1 MGIIGRRKM
10 ATSLKVLICGDG
22 AIGKTCLL
30 DTICEKGGI
39 DWDAPEY
46 KPTAADN
53 LQKDWSDAD
62 GKEWEISLWD
72 TAGQEALGNLRK
84 NAYPGTE
91 VLLIGFDMT
100 KGVSLENIPSW
111 VDEVTECEE
120 NIGATILVGTK
131 SDYYEE
137 LKEGG
142 KGSDQ
147 QPLKTMEEMYAMAV
161 QVGAHAFV
169 CTSALNGYGL
179 LEDADEGP
187 AVGCEPDTLSG
198 QGENNYLDI
207 QIMRCGGAV
216 KDGLCIPALESR
228 APAPAPA
235 PAPVKG
241 KEAVPEPP
249 KPAPPKP
256 AEPKPA
262 EPKTP
267 EPAKQAPAKPAAK
280 KEEGGCCTLL

>member
-1 MGIIGRRKM
+1 MGTHRSQKM
-10 ATSLKVLICGDG
+10 ASDLKVLICGDG

-30 DTICEKGGI
+30 DTLCEKGGI

-53 LQKDWSDAD
+53 LQRNWCDAD
-62 GKEWEISLWD
+62 GDDWEMGLWD

-161 QVGAHAFV
+161 QVGAAAFV

-179 LEDADEGP
+179 LDEAENGP
-187 AVGCEPDTLSG
+187 AVDCEPDTLSG

-207 QIMRCGGAV
+207 QIMRCGKAV
-216 KDGLCIPALESR
+216 KDGSILAALESR
-228 APAPAPA
+228 AQAA
-235 PAPVKG
+235 PAPVVEEK
-241 KEAVPEPP
+241 KPEPHV
-249 KPAPPKP
+249 
-256 AEPKPA
+256 EPKA
-262 EPKTP
+262 AP
-267 EPAKQAPAKPAAK
+267 EAPKQAPAAPKPEAPKPKPEPKPEAK
-280 KEEGGCCTLL
+280 KADGGCCTLL

>member
-1 MGIIGRRKM
+1 MGIGRRKM

-53 LQKDWSDAD
+53 LLRTWCDAD
-62 GKEWEISLWD
+62 GADWEMGLWD

-120 NIGATILVGTK
+120 NIGAPILVGTK

-161 QVGAHAFV
+161 QVGAAAFV

-179 LEDADEGP
+179 LDEAENGP
-187 AVGCEPDTLSG
+187 AVDCEPDTLSG

-207 QIMRCGGAV
+207 QIMRCGKAV
-216 KDGLCIPALESR
+216 KDGSILAALESR
-228 APAPAPA
+228 AQAA
-235 PAPVKG
+235 PAPVVEEK
-241 KEAVPEPP
+241 KPEPHVQPKAAPEAPKGAPEAP
-249 KPAPPKP
+249 KPEAPKP
-256 AEPKPA
+256 KPEPKP
-262 EPKTP
+262 E
-267 EPAKQAPAKPAAK
+267 AK
-280 KEEGGCCTLL
+280 KADGGCCTLL